1 MTIQEYKEKFI
12 ELANQMEEEHGQFSS
27 IKVDVE
33 VCEYGLGAIK
43 SNKKTVKIEF

>member
-12 ELANQMEEEHGQFSS
+12 ELANQMEEEHGYFSS
-27 IKVDVE
+27 INVNVE
-33 VCEYGLGAIK
+33 VYEYSEVAK